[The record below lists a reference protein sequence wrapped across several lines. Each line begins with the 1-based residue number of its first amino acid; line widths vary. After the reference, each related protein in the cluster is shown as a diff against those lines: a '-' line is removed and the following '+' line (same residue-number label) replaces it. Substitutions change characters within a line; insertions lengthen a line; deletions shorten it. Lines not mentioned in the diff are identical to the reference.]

1 MAKLNFLKDYVS
13 HNPSEIILML
23 IWCSS
28 NIFFFI
34 FINIQK
40 SCAASFFCGNHNTF
54 FSGLH
59 ACLNQTSYFPV
70 LSNRN
75 TLFKAF

>member
-28 NIFFFI
+28 NIFFLFLSI
-34 FINIQK
+34 FK
-40 SCAASFFCGNHNTF
+40 RVVLLHFFVETIIHF
-54 FSGLH
+54 FQDCMH
-59 ACLNQTSYFPV
+59 V
-70 LSNRN
+70 
-75 TLFKAF
+75 